1 MNDERQAIAELL
13 RELFLMLRELMPT
26 TQDNTQRQT
35 EFATRL
41 QAYLE
46 GRATNEGT

>member
-1 MNDERQAIAELL
+1 MTDERKATGELL
-13 RELFLMLRELMPT
+13 RELFLMVRELMPT

-35 EFATRL
+35 EFAARL

-46 GRATNEGT
+46 GRDQS